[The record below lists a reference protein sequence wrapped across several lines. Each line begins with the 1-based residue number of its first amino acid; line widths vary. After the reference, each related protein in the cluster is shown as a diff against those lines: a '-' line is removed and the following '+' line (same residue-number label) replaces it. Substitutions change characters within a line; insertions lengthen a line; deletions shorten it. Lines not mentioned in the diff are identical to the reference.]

1 MPELPDVDGYRRVLA
16 GNAVGRRIEAVRVH
30 DPAMLRQG
38 TPQGLGRALKG
49 RRFAEPWRHGKW
61 LIAPAGDAELLMHF
75 GMTGLLEWC
84 PAGAERHRHDRL
96 VVVCE
101 GGELRYR
108 NMRRFGSLGVAR
120 DEEERRALT
129 GPLGPDA
136 QGLEEDEF
144 IELIGG
150 RRGAVKA
157 ALMDQQLIA
166 GLGNLMVDE
175 ILWRARVNP
184 RAQVPRLS
192 LARRRRIHA
201 AMAEVVR
208 DSVPTG
214 RVPPAEGWLT
224 GVRDARDPHCPRC
237 GKRLRRDTV
246 AGRTTRW
253 CPYCQR
259 R

>member
-1 MPELPDVDGYRRVLA
+1 MPELPDVDGFRRVLA

-49 RRFAEPWRHGKW
+49 RRFAEPRRHGKW

-75 GMTGLLEWC
+75 GMTGLLEWRDT
-84 PAGAERHRHDRL
+84 GAERHRHDRL

-108 NMRRFGSLGVAR
+108 NMRRFGALGLAR
-120 DEEERRALT
+120 DADERAALT

-136 QGLEEDEF
+136 QGLDQDEF
-144 IELIGG
+144 TELIDG
-150 RRGAVKA
+150 RRGSVKS
-157 ALMDQQLIA
+157 ALMDQRLIA

-175 ILWRARVNP
+175 ILWRASVNP
-184 RAQVPRLS
+184 RAELRRLS
-192 LARRRRIHA
+192 RARRKRIYA
-201 AMAEVVR
+201 AMGEVIR

-224 GVRDARDPHCPRC
+224 GVRNARDPHCPRC
-237 GKRLRRDTV
+237 GRRLRRDTV

-253 CPYCQR
+253 CPRCQR